1 MEVRGVTGALFAV
14 SVLVVVAATGLG
26 CTSQSAMNTGGGSG
40 MTAAGA
46 GGGSG
51 GQAAGGTGG
60 QNMNAC
66 KVRLDDPLNPCGPTV
81 DEQAVRYQGTP
92 FGLQSFCASSYV
104 LFSEL
109 DADGSLRQ
117 CVYGRGGTLIAW
129 ERIESGL
136 EVCDGRAGAAFGDAY
151 SRGFLFSCLV
161 VDSEEWN
168 WIPSFDPGPT
178 TISMRLATK
187 TPSSSPTILI
197 WLFFTLSGKEINAP
211 ELTLRYWYTSDSG
224 SGTVQTASPDG
235 WDGLGVADGGL
246 TIVPVTPPRP
256 GADSYVQLAHPPDLG
271 IISTGA
277 EYWVAIQIAKTDG
290 SLYDQ
295 SNDYSYNGDAEG
307 APTTKV
313 TAYVNGTLFYGTE
326 P

>member
-1 MEVRGVTGALFAV
+1 MKGALFAV
-14 SVLVVVAATGLG
+14 SVLAAVSATGLG

-46 GGGSG
+46 GGGAG
-51 GQAAGGTGG
+51 AGGAGG

-66 KVRLDDPLNPCGPTV
+66 KVRLDDPLNPCGATV
-81 DEQAVRYQGTP
+81 DAQAMRYQGTP
-92 FGLQSFCASSYV
+92 FGLQSFCAASYV
-104 LFSEL
+104 RFGEI
-109 DADGSLRQ
+109 DANGSSRQ
-117 CVYGRGGTLIAW
+117 CVYGRGSTLIAW

-136 EVCDGRAGAAFGDAY
+136 EVCDGRASAVFGDAY
-151 SRGFLFSCLV
+151 SRGQLFSCLV

-197 WLFFTLSGKEINAP
+197 WLFFTLSGKEITAP
-211 ELTLRYWYTSDSG
+211 ELTLRYWYTSDAG
-224 SGTVQTASPDG
+224 SGTVQTASAEQ

-256 GADSYVQLAHPPDLG
+256 GADSYLQIAHPPDHG
-271 IISTGA
+271 IVSTGA
-277 EYWVAIQIAKTDG
+277 EYWVEIQIAKADG
-290 SLYDQ
+290 ALYDQ

-307 APTTKV
+307 ALTTKV
-313 TAYVNGTLFYGTE
+313 TAYVNGSLIYGTE